1 MCIQG
6 KGNAK
11 AVGCADTNVDNGKR
25 KLPKKVLDKSPNL
38 CYNKYVPKRN
48 KKSNYE
54 RGSYYG

>member
-11 AVGCADTNVDNGKR
+11 AVGCADTNVDNGKQ

-38 CYNKYVPKRN
+38 CYNEYVPKRN
-48 KKSNYE
+48 EKSNYE